1 MNPLMVP
8 RVVRLMYQ
16 DHEFDCPVLR
26 GRLVRIAGKPAM
38 ELLIVVFGEPE
49 YYVVEG

>member
-1 MNPLMVP
+1 MNPLKVP

-26 GRLVRIAGKPAM
+26 GRFVRIAGKPAL
-38 ELLIVVFGEPE
+38 ELLILVLDDVE
-49 YYVVEG
+49 YYIVEG